1 MSKSKLL
8 SRSALL
14 VVPIALAV
22 AGCQTATSDSGATQS
37 GGAGDGALETAQ
49 SAKQDAMRNQAAI
62 ISLKNDIAALRDE
75 ILAASAAAERAAN
88 AAERAAEDAKAAADK
103 ADRIF
108 QRQMRKQ

>member
-37 GGAGDGALETAQ
+37 SGDGALETAR
-49 SAKQDAMRNQAAI
+49 SAKQDAMRNQTAI

-75 ILAASAAAERAAN
+75 VLASSAASERAAN